1 MLKENE
7 RLMARQFQAFDE
19 RMDKQ
24 SKLFDGANRD
34 PRKRPSGDS
43 RDDKGIE

>member
-24 SKLFDGANRD
+24 SKLFEERIEILGNGLAETLE
-34 PRKRPSGDS
+34 
-43 RDDKGIE
+43 DDKGIE

>member
-24 SKLFDGANRD
+24 SKLFEERIEILG
-34 PRKRPSGDS
+34 KRPSGDS